1 MARPVS
7 RSGAGSSSRRFKIV
21 LNSPVILTFAM
32 LCAIVL
38 FIGWITGGK
47 TDELF
52 FSVYRSSLANP
63 LTYVR
68 FFGHVLGHAD
78 IFHLVNNLMLILV
91 IGPLVEERYGSKWI
105 ILMMATTA
113 VVTGLIHFLL
123 FPGTALLGASGIVF
137 AFIML
142 SSITGFRDREIP
154 LTFILVAVLYLGQ
167 QIYQGMQPDSVSQ
180 LTHIAGGVIGAVF
193 GLKLNKR

>member
-1 MARPVS
+1 
-7 RSGAGSSSRRFKIV
+7 
-21 LNSPVILTFAM
+21 M

>member
-7 RSGAGSSSRRFKIV
+7 RSGSGSSSKRFKIV
-21 LNSPVILTFAM
+21 LNSPVILSFTL
-32 LCAIVL
+32 LCAVVL
-38 FIGWITGGK
+38 FLSWLTGGK
-47 TDELF
+47 TDNLF

-91 IGPLVEERYGSKWI
+91 IGPLLEERYGAKWI
-105 ILMMATTA
+105 ILMMVTTA
-113 VVTGLIHFLL
+113 VITGLLHFIL

-142 SSITGFRDREIP
+142 SSITGFKDREIP

-167 QIYQGMQPDSVSQ
+167 QIYQGLQPDSVSQ
-180 LTHIAGGVIGAVF
+180 LTHIAGGVIGTLF
-193 GLKLNKR
+193 GLRLNRR